1 MDFTSQRPLRCRGPA
16 EAAGGPECGQRGQ
29 ASPAVG
35 LAVLPRS
42 PHAAGPGLGVVGLPR
57 PPPARA
63 CPVVGDRTSPVLGC
77 CGPLQPHSVRLP
89 RAKLPHGGA
98 PRRRLLPGGGCRGV
112 AGPAAGR
119 PRRGRPTALPA
130 RPYRGPRRRKGKGEG
145 LRAAT

>member
-57 PPPARA
+57 PPPQ
-63 CPVVGDRTSPVLGC
+63 L
-77 CGPLQPHSVRLP
+77 
-89 RAKLPHGGA
+89 
-98 PRRRLLPGGGCRGV
+98 
-112 AGPAAGR
+112 GPALWWGTGR
-119 PRRGRPTALPA
+119 PPCWGAAAPSSPTA
-130 RPYRGPRRRKGKGEG
+130 
-145 LRAAT
+145 